1 MSQQNTLPD
10 KAELWMDS
18 GAFTAWTR
26 KEQINL
32 DEYIQF
38 CLDRIDI
45 ITYVVNLDVIPGE
58 FGQKNLPPEEIER
71 SAALGYQN
79 YRYMLSKGIPKDKL
93 IHVFHQ
99 GEDFKWLK
107 KLVAEIPY
115 IGLSPANDRTTEEK
129 MMWLDQCMPYVTN
142 EEGYPIVKF
151 HGFAVTSLRL
161 MLRFPWYSVD
171 STSWQMH
178 ASYGHIIV
186 PILQNGQY
194 NYEKNPLILTISKES
209 PQVKNAGKHFDTLPP
224 MAQHVIV
231 RYIESKD
238 FTLEEVQSDYLKRSE
253 MNVIYFKDLTE
264 NMTQW
269 PNKKFTRKTQAKGFG
284 L

>member
-1 MSQQNTLPD
+1 MSQQNTLPN

-71 SAALGYQN
+71 SAGLGYQN

-99 GEDFKWLK
+99 GENPKWLK
-107 KLVAEIPY
+107 KMVAEIPY
-115 IGLSPANDRTTEEK
+115 IGLSPANDRTTQEK
-129 MMWLDQCMPYVTN
+129 MDWLDSHMLHVTN
-142 EEGYPIVKF
+142 KDGYPIVKF

-161 MLRFPWYSVD
+161 MFRYPWYSVD

-186 PILQNGQY
+186 PALGNGQY
-194 NYEKNPLILTISKES
+194 NYEKTPRVLTISVES
-209 PQVKNAGKHFDTLPP
+209 PQVKNHMKHFDTLPP
-224 MAQHVIV
+224 RGQQEVV
-231 RYIESKD
+231 KYIESKG
-238 FTLEEVQSDYLKRSE
+238 FTLKEVQSDYLKRSE

-269 PNKKFTRKTQAKGFG
+269 PNKRFERLRQARGFG

>member
-1 MSQQNTLPD
+1 MSD
-10 KAELWMDS
+10 RAELWMDS

-26 KEQINL
+26 KEQIDL

-45 ITYVVNLDVIPGE
+45 IAYVVNLDVIPGE

-71 SAALGYQN
+71 SAGLGYQN

-107 KLVAEIPY
+107 KLVTEIPY
-115 IGLSPANDRTTEEK
+115 IGLSPANDRTTPEK
-129 MMWLDQCMPYVTN
+129 IMWLDQCMPYVTN
-142 EEGYPIVKF
+142 RDGYPIVKF

-161 MLRFPWYSVD
+161 MLRYPWYSVD

-186 PILQNGQY
+186 PTFQNGQY
-194 NYEKNPLILTISKES
+194 DYESNPLILTISKES
-209 PQVKNAGKHFDTLPP
+209 PQIKNAGKHFDTLPP
-224 MAQHVIV
+224 MAQQIITN
-231 RYIESKD
+231 YIESKG
-238 FTLEEVQSDYLKRSE
+238 FVLEELQTDYLKRSE
-253 MNVIYFKDLTE
+253 MNVIYFKDLSEKLTP
-264 NMTQW
+264 W
-269 PNKKFTRKTQAKGFG
+269 PNKRFEFLAQVGGFG